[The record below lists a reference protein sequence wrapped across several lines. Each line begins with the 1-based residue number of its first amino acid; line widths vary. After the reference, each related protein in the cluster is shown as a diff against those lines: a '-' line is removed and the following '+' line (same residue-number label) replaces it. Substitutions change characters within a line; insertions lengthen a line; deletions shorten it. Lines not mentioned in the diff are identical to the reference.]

1 MEYRE
6 FFERNYGIF
15 TDEEQERLRNSSIL
29 IIGCGGIGAP
39 VAIML
44 ARSGVS
50 RFILVDYDVFNPSNT
65 NRQICCFTDTMGR
78 KKAQV
83 VRDDIMRINPEASV
97 TAYDR
102 LLDHDE
108 IEGLMKDIDIV
119 FPAADDF
126 AFSLFVF
133 RRARKLGKPALLV
146 VPSGTW
152 AHVSLIPPHGPTP
165 EDLEGVPALASYEE
179 LKKTLEIR
187 KFKLG
192 TYFYVPLGDWRID
205 YYRYFIERAI
215 PPTQLCPTVWLCSA
229 MGAFEIVK
237 HVTGKW
243 RPVEAPRYWHIT
255 ARSIRLRR
263 MNDLSIMTLLVLQRK
278 IMWRLFQT
286 PLAQAL
292 EVFQNAWWR
301 HYYLLMKW
309 VEKRRS
315 KKTPLP

>member
-6 FFERNYGIF
+6 LFERNYGIF

-29 IIGCGGIGAP
+29 IIGCGGIGAL

-44 ARSGVS
+44 ARSGVN
-50 RFILVDYDVFNPSNT
+50 RFILVDYDVYNPSNT
-65 NRQICCFTDTMGR
+65 NRQICCFTDTIGR
-78 KKAQV
+78 KKALV

-97 TAYDR
+97 TTYDR
-102 LLDHDE
+102 LLSHDE
-108 IEGLMKDIDIV
+108 IEDLMEDIDIV

-133 RRARKLGKPALLV
+133 RSARKLGKPALLV

-152 AHVSLIPPHGPTP
+152 AHVSLITPYGPTP
-165 EDLEGVPALASYEE
+165 EDLEGVPALANYED

-187 KFKLG
+187 KYKLG

-205 YYRYFIERAI
+205 YYRYFIEKAI
-215 PPTQLCPTVWLCSA
+215 PPTQLCPVVWICSSL
-229 MGAFEIVK
+229 GAFEIIK
-237 HVTGKW
+237 HITGKW
-243 RPVEAPRYWHIT
+243 RPVAAPRYWNIT

-286 PLAQAL
+286 PLAGTL
-292 EVFQNAWWR
+292 EIFQNVWWR
-301 HYYLLMKW
+301 HCYRLMKW
-309 VEKRRS
+309 IEKRRS
-315 KKTPLP
+315 MKSPLP